1 MSNKAFLKEFE
12 YYKTNPEEYKHK
24 GRGLALAISI
34 IVVLIFVV
42 LLFTVMSIEK
52 EETAR
57 FVLNIA
63 GFYMFVGLFII
74 AGMFIRLSYVN
85 ERVIDFEDMLYK
97 GSISE
102 LFKDINHPA
111 IKNAKDIIKQ
121 DLEYYGG
128 ISGSTVYEIYSNM
141 KNKSVMNELIDKE
154 KAKKALSEINALS

>member
-1 MSNKAFLKEFE
+1 MSNKAFLKEFQ
-12 YYKTNPEEYKHK
+12 YYKKNPEEYKHK

-34 IVVLIFVV
+34 IVALIWFV
-42 LLFTVMSIEK
+42 LLFTAMSIEK

-63 GFYMFVGLFII
+63 AFYMFVGFFII

-85 ERVIDFEDMLYK
+85 ERVIDFEDMIYK
-97 GSISE
+97 GSISG

-111 IKNAKDIIKQ
+111 IKNARDIIKH
-121 DLEYYGG
+121 DLEYCGG

-141 KNKSVMNELIDKE
+141 KNKSVMAELSDKE
-154 KAKKALSEINALS
+154 KAKKALAEINALS